1 MDTNLAYQGYATRDR
16 TATLFGQT
24 MGLVAMTAG
33 FFALGA
39 YAGRHLSEG
48 AVIVAWL
55 AAFVVLLIMNFAARR
70 SAAAAVVLLAVFGV
84 LMGVASAPTLVWYAS
99 TNPQILWQAG
109 GATALFIAIFGAIG
123 YLTRRDLSFVYRIAF
138 FALIA
143 LLIFGIVL
151 IFVRIPHGSLIY
163 AIIGLVVFAGLT
175 MGDFQRLRRARGI
188 ESAPLLAASIFLDV
202 LNVFFFFLRIFSGSR
217 DLTPALRRSCTLP
230 RVVPEGEISVD
241 DPRSPDVRALLER
254 HLTFALSTT
263 PPEHSF
269 ALDVDGLLDPAIT
282 FCSFRADGE
291 LLGVGAIKE
300 LDPEHAEIKSMHTTA
315 VARGRGV
322 GRAMLAY
329 LLGIARS
336 RGYRKVSLETGT
348 MDEFAPAR
356 ALYESAGFTACG
368 PFADY
373 RPSEDNY
380 FMTLRLDV
388 PAS

>member
-33 FFALGA
+33 FFAAGA
-39 YAGRHLSEG
+39 YAGRHLSQG

-70 SAAAAVVLLAVFGV
+70 SGAAAVVLLAVFGV

-109 GATALFIAIFGAIG
+109 GATALFIAVFGAIG
-123 YLTRRDLSFVYRIAF
+123 FLTRRDLSFVYRIAF

-322 GRAMLAY
+322 GRAMLTH
-329 LLGIARS
+329 LLGIART

-348 MDEFAPAR
+348 MEEFAPAR

-380 FMTLRLDV
+380 FMALRLDV